1 LEDVKVCATP
11 PLWLSLILEKEV
23 RSTRSVVRGGAISF
37 RISLEYFDELAF
49 RLERL
54 WLGADVEMAI
64 LCGDWIGLFGP
75 CVEFMWLSAAPGMC
89 E

>member
-1 LEDVKVCATP
+1 LEEVNVCATP

-23 RSTRSVVRGGAISF
+23 LSTRSVVRGGAISF

-54 WLGADVEMAI
+54 WLGAGVEMAI
-64 LCGDWIGLFGP
+64 FCGEWIGFFGP
-75 CVEFMWLSAAPGMC
+75 CVEFIRLSAARGMC